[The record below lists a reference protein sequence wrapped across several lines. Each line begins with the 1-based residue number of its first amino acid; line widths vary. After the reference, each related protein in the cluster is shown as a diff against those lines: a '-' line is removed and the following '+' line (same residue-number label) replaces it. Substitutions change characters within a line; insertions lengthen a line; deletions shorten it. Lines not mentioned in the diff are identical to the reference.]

1 MVHEIA
7 KANTGHE
14 PIQLNVRQYNFLKYK
29 NTREFHTTTD
39 SLNRITDIPT
49 KPSYVYFSLL

>member
-29 NTREFHTTTD
+29 NTREFHTTIG
-39 SLNRITDIPT
+39 R
-49 KPSYVYFSLL
+49 SYGRCIGIIMKQIVCKI